1 VCYTHTHTHT
11 ASHDA
16 GQREPSRGAYERRN
30 AERRTFCYTKAE
42 GRRPK
47 AEGRRPKAEGR
58 RPKAEGRRLK
68 AKANIPKGTDCTNHS
83 YRQYFFMFYF
93 SRFDGGR
100 SSHSERCMPTGHAH
114 LARADREK
122 KKLFIARPP
131 PCILERTAPH
141 RALNP
146 QTVRVC
152 NISRVLA
159 CNRFDHYRQI
169 TAKIAM
175 ARLQIPQSTPHC

>member
-1 VCYTHTHTHT
+1 
-11 ASHDA
+11 
-16 GQREPSRGAYERRN
+16 
-30 AERRTFCYTKAE
+30 
-42 GRRPK
+42 
-47 AEGRRPKAEGR
+47 
-58 RPKAEGRRLK
+58 
-68 AKANIPKGTDCTNHS
+68 
-83 YRQYFFMFYF
+83 MFYF

-114 LARADREK
+114 LARAGREK

-152 NISRVLA
+152 NISRVQQVRSLPT
-159 CNRFDHYRQI
+159 NY
-169 TAKIAM
+169 
-175 ARLQIPQSTPHC
+175 S